1 VLTGPPHTLFTP
13 SPSFAWRSHFIH
25 LFSFSKS
32 YCLPGHRLGA
42 IIASPPLL
50 TQIKTVLDCLQICPP
65 RPLQLALAPLL
76 LSIKP
81 FIQDTAR
88 AISHRHALF
97 KEVLPKTWKVG
108 SQGGYYAFVKHP
120 FVGVSSLDVSRRLAE
135 DLGVVTLPSAFF
147 DEEGEKGEDLWE
159 RRRWIRFSVA
169 NVDDEKVK
177 QVCER
182 LKLAEDRFGWA
193 LD

>member
-1 VLTGPPHTLFTP
+1 
-13 SPSFAWRSHFIH
+13 
-25 LFSFSKS
+25 
-32 YCLPGHRLGA
+32 
-42 IIASPPLL
+42 
-50 TQIKTVLDCLQICPP
+50 
-65 RPLQLALAPLL
+65 
-76 LSIKP
+76 
-81 FIQDTAR
+81 
-88 AISHRHALF
+88 
-97 KEVLPKTWKVG
+97 VG

-169 NVDDEKVK
+169 NVNDEKVK